1 MKSRVAANKVLVDSN
16 TIENNLMIERDD
28 NGRVRRMVC
37 ITDLQVEPSSTSFYN
52 GLITTDIDLSKRE
65 IGISVLDLV
74 SDALVIGY
82 EGRLL
87 LWQNLS
93 LSEFRIK
100 EETKVIVI

>member
-1 MKSRVAANKVLVDSN
+1 LKRVAANKVLIDST

-37 ITDLQVEPSSTSFYN
+37 ITDCQVEPSSTLFYN
-52 GLITTDIDLSKRE
+52 GLITTDVDLSKRE
-65 IGISVLDLV
+65 VGISVIDMV
-74 SDALVIGY
+74 QDALAIGY
-82 EGRLL
+82 SGRLL

>member
-1 MKSRVAANKVLVDSN
+1 
-16 TIENNLMIERDD
+16 
-28 NGRVRRMVC
+28 MVC

-52 GLITTDIDLSKRE
+52 GLITTDVDLSKRE
-65 IGISVLDLV
+65 IGVSVLDLV

-82 EGRLL
+82 QGRLL